1 MADSVLDYRE
11 DGMSKLLINE
21 SPLQVQPSLAMA
33 IGLNEAI
40 FLQQLHYWI
49 GASRFVRDGEKWVY
63 NTYSDWLLQLK
74 YMSLPTLK
82 RTIKSLKDQKLVRV
96 ERFEKL
102 RSNQVNFYSIDYE
115 TLAIISENIEQAI
128 DSIDQLKMSQ
138 SNSSNCTNA
147 VAQNDPIH
155 QLKMSQSPLAQN
167 EPMYTREYQENTQEN
182 TQESNKKKSTK
193 PRKPKFTFEEACAV
207 QLPSGVNRDLWIAYI
222 EMRQASKKL
231 PTQKAIEM
239 ILDDL
244 NKWGHEKANQSIQN
258 SIKSNWVGLFEP
270 KQAVQTY
277 ATTYQSAASKN
288 SQTMNDHDAFFAK
301 YGIGTERQE
310 QVIDVNPEHPCAITW
325 EHEQ

>member
-1 MADSVLDYRE
+1 
-11 DGMSKLLINE
+11 MSKLLINE

-40 FLQQLHYWI
+40 FLQQLHYWL
-49 GASRFVRDGEKWVY
+49 GASKYNREGRVWVY
-63 NTYSDWLLQLK
+63 NTYAEWILQLR
-74 YMSLPTLK
+74 YTSIATLK
-82 RTIKSLKDQKLVRV
+82 RTIKNLREHRLILV
-96 ERFEKL
+96 ERFEQNK
-102 RSNQVNFYSIDYE
+102 SNQVNYYTIDYD
-115 TLAIISENIEQAI
+115 TLATIEENISQAI
-128 DSIDQLKMSQ
+128 DSIHKVKMSQ
-138 SNSSNCTNA
+138 SISSNCTNG
-147 VAQNDPIH
+147 V
-155 QLKMSQSPLAQN
+155 AQN
-167 EPMYTREYQENTQEN
+167 EPMDRVKMSQSLQENTQEN

-310 QVIDVNPEHPCAITW
+310 QVIDVNPEHPFAITW
-325 EHEQ
+325 EGEQ

>member
-138 SNSSNCTNA
+138 SSSSICTNG
-147 VAQNDPIH
+147 V
-155 QLKMSQSPLAQN
+155 AQN
-167 EPMYTREYQENTQEN
+167 EPMDRVKMSQSLQENTQEN

-310 QVIDVNPEHPCAITW
+310 QVIDVNPEHPFAITW
-325 EHEQ
+325 EGEQ

>member
-1 MADSVLDYRE
+1 MIVE
-11 DGMSKLLINE
+11 KFEQSK
-21 SPLQVQPSLAMA
+21 
-33 IGLNEAI
+33 
-40 FLQQLHYWI
+40 
-49 GASRFVRDGEKWVY
+49 
-63 NTYSDWLLQLK
+63 
-74 YMSLPTLK
+74 
-82 RTIKSLKDQKLVRV
+82 
-96 ERFEKL
+96 
-102 RSNQVNFYSIDYE
+102 SNQVNYYTIDYD
-115 TLAIISENIEQAI
+115 TLSIIEENISQVI
-128 DSIDQLKMSQ
+128 DSIHAAKMANSIQPKWHGGSSQ
-138 SNSSNCTNA
+138 NGQMEVDK
-147 VAQNDPIH
+147 VAES
-155 QLKMSQSPLAQN
+155 L
-167 EPMYTREYQENTQEN
+167 QENTQEN

>member
-1 MADSVLDYRE
+1 MNAEITIIKLIEAMNDQPIAFNKHYVFIGCGINGALMLSQLVYWSSRTKKKDGWIYKTHQEWTQETGLTRREQDTARKTLKSLGFLTEKKQGVPCKVYFKVEHEKLYQALMDYAQSLDTSQLHNSAKLDAPKRQTRCTDTPDCMHNSAKLDAQISPSITENTYRE
-11 DGMSKLLINE
+11 
-21 SPLQVQPSLAMA
+21 
-33 IGLNEAI
+33 
-40 FLQQLHYWI
+40 
-49 GASRFVRDGEKWVY
+49 
-63 NTYSDWLLQLK
+63 
-74 YMSLPTLK
+74 
-82 RTIKSLKDQKLVRV
+82 
-96 ERFEKL
+96 
-102 RSNQVNFYSIDYE
+102 
-115 TLAIISENIEQAI
+115 
-128 DSIDQLKMSQ
+128 
-138 SNSSNCTNA
+138 
-147 VAQNDPIH
+147 
-155 QLKMSQSPLAQN
+155 
-167 EPMYTREYQENTQEN
+167 YTENTP
-182 TQESNKKKSTK
+182 ESNKKKSTK

-270 KQAVQTY
+270 KQAIQTY

-301 YGIGTERQE
+301 YSIGTERQE
-310 QVIDVNPEHPCAITW
+310 QVIDVNPEHPYVITW

>member
-1 MADSVLDYRE
+1 
-11 DGMSKLLINE
+11 MSKLLINE

-49 GASRFVRDGEKWVY
+49 GASRFVRDGKKWVY

-167 EPMYTREYQENTQEN
+167 EPMYTREYQETTQEN
-182 TQESNKKKSTK
+182 SNKKTKQKSS
-193 PRKPKFTFEEACAV
+193 KFSLEDACAV
-207 QLPSGVNRDLWIAYI
+207 ALPNGVDRSLWIAYI
-222 EMRQASKKL
+222 KMRHSMKKA
-231 PTQKAIEM
+231 PTQKAVE
-239 ILDDL
+239 LVLNDL
-244 NKWGHEKANQSIQN
+244 AKMGGSAIANQSLEN
-258 SIKSNWVGLFEP
+258 SIKNSWVGVFKP
-270 KQAVQTY
+270 KQAVQSY
-277 ATTYQSAASKN
+277 SNARNDRDAAWAEYYRN
-288 SQTMNDHDAFFAK
+288 
-301 YGIGTERQE
+301 RE
-310 QVIDVNPEHPCAITW
+310 QQHESNLVDVQGVTHG
-325 EHEQ
+325 

>member
-1 MADSVLDYRE
+1 
-11 DGMSKLLINE
+11 MSKLLINE

-40 FLQQLHYWI
+40 FLQQLHYWL
-49 GASRFVRDGEKWVY
+49 GASKYNREGRVWVY
-63 NTYSDWLLQLK
+63 NTYAEWILQLR
-74 YMSLPTLK
+74 YTSIATLK
-82 RTIKSLKDQKLVRV
+82 RTIKNLREHRLILV
-96 ERFEKL
+96 ERFEQNK
-102 RSNQVNFYSIDYE
+102 SNQVNYYTIDYD
-115 TLAIISENIEQAI
+115 TLATIEENISQAI
-128 DSIDQLKMSQ
+128 DSIHKVKMSQ
-138 SNSSNCTNA
+138 SISSNCTNG
-147 VAQNDPIH
+147 V
-155 QLKMSQSPLAQN
+155 AQN
-167 EPMYTREYQENTQEN
+167 EPMDRVKMSQSLQENTQEN

-288 SQTMNDHDAFFAK
+288 SKTMNDHDAFFAK

>member
-1 MADSVLDYRE
+1 
-11 DGMSKLLINE
+11 MSKLLINE

-40 FLQQLHYWI
+40 FLQQLHYWL
-49 GASRFVRDGEKWVY
+49 GASKYNREGRVWVY
-63 NTYSDWLLQLK
+63 NTYAEWILQLR
-74 YMSLPTLK
+74 YTSIATLK
-82 RTIKSLKDQKLVRV
+82 RTIKNLREHRLILV
-96 ERFEKL
+96 ERFEQNK
-102 RSNQVNFYSIDYE
+102 SNQVNYYTIDYD
-115 TLAIISENIEQAI
+115 TLVIIEENISQAI
-128 DSIDQLKMSQ
+128 DSIHKVKMSQ
-138 SNSSNCTNA
+138 SISSNCTNG
-147 VAQNDPIH
+147 V
-155 QLKMSQSPLAQN
+155 AQN
-167 EPMYTREYQENTQEN
+167 EPMDRVKMSQSLQENTQEN